1 MPAFIAAILAVAGIA
16 YGASVALETYQRTAD
31 SAFVG
36 SGAKPSPEEKLHTHA
51 PKS

>member
-1 MPAFIAAILAVAGIA
+1 MWAFLAAVIAVVGIG
-16 YGASVALETYQRTAD
+16 YGASVALESYQQTAD

-36 SGAKPSPEEKLHTHA
+36 SGAKPSPEPK